1 MMNERLK
8 ELLKQSGAYD
18 YYEVNEG
25 VEGDEKPMEKFAELI
40 VKECIDTLN
49 WHGVDDGV
57 PYIEYMAK
65 SKLGVMK

>member
-1 MMNERLK
+1 MMKDRLK

-25 VEGDEKPMEKFAELI
+25 VEGDEKPMEKFTELI

-65 SKLGVMK
+65 AKLGVMK

>member
-1 MMNERLK
+1 MKERLE
-8 ELLKQSGAYD
+8 ELMNQT
-18 YYEVNEG
+18 G
-25 VEGDEKPMEKFAELI
+25 VPTSIPFDQWCEKFAELI

>member
-1 MMNERLK
+1 MNERLK

-40 VKECIDTLN
+40 VKECLN
-49 WHGVDDGV
+49 NMENCEGDLDFAIWKTKQDFGV
-57 PYIEYMAK
+57 K
-65 SKLGVMK
+65 S

>member
-1 MMNERLK
+1 MKDRLK

-40 VKECIDTLN
+40 VKECIDTLE
-49 WHGVDDGV
+49 WHGVDNGV